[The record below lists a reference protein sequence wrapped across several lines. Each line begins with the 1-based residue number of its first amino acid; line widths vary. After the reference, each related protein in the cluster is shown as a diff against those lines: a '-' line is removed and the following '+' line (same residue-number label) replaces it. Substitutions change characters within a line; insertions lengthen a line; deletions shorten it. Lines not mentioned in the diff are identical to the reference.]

1 MKITIPLLGGCTLIA
16 AACLLIA
23 ACKKSNTE
31 QRLQPVPE
39 IAGKEAVM
47 AATAAAQSHS
57 YLTLFDGG
65 PSGQHSFRIPSIVKT
80 KNGTL
85 VAICECRRWNNT
97 DWGDINVVYKR
108 SFDNG
113 ATWTAMGEI
122 AASGDDTWGNP
133 TSVYDPSAGT
143 NGRIW
148 VFMSW
153 NDGALTSISQV
164 DTWGERKVYSSYSDD
179 HGATWSAPVD
189 RTATLLPPGY
199 TWDAVGPGIGI
210 VTQFSHPGRLIIP
223 AKGRNIYSDD
233 HGATWNYS
241 PTPAGSDEGTIVEMM
256 DGTLMRNDRPVTS
269 QWELSKRRRVSVGTI
284 ESGFPAFTSDNTL
297 LDPKCE
303 ASILRYNTD
312 APNRIVFLNSASTVT
327 RGKMRVRI
335 SYDNGQTWPIS
346 RRIYDWLTE
355 DEAQQQGKGGYTSMI
370 KTADYH
376 VAALIETNED
386 TNNNSTSHRSIEF
399 HKFNLPW
406 ILNGNPEP

>member
-1 MKITIPLLGGCTLIA
+1 MNSTIPLLGNYTLLA
-16 AACLLIA
+16 AAMFLFTN
-23 ACKKSNTE
+23 CKKTTAAE
-31 QRLQPVPE
+31 QIIPGTE
-39 IAGKEAVM
+39 IA

-57 YLTLFDGG
+57 YVKVFDGG
-65 PSGQHSFRIPSIVKT
+65 NTSGQHSFRIPSIVKT

-85 VAICECRRWNNT
+85 IAICECRRWNNS

-108 SFDNG
+108 SSDNG
-113 ATWTAMGEI
+113 ATWSAMGEI

-133 TSVYDPSAGT
+133 TSVYDPSQGT

-148 VFMSW
+148 VFMNW
-153 NDGALTSISQV
+153 HDGTYTAISQV
-164 DTWGERKVYSSYSDD
+164 NAWGKRKVFSSYSDD
-179 HGATWSAPVD
+179 HGVTWSTPLD
-189 RTATLLPPGY
+189 RTTGLLPPGY

-210 VTQFSHPGRLIIP
+210 VTSVNHPGRLIIP
-223 AKGRNIYSDD
+223 AKGRNIYSDN
-233 HGATWNYS
+233 HGSTWTFALSAT
-241 PTPAGSDEGTIVEMM
+241 GSDEGTVVELM
-256 DGTLMRNDRPVTS
+256 DGRLMRNDRAVSS

-284 ESGFPAFTSDNTL
+284 EGGFPAFSSDETL

-312 APNRIVFLNSASTVT
+312 NPHRIVFLNSASTTT

-335 SYDNGQTWPIS
+335 SYDDGQTWPVS

-355 DEAQQQGKGGYTSMI
+355 AEAQSQGKGGYTSMI

-376 VAALIETNED
+376 VGALIEVNED
-386 TNNNSTSHRSIEF
+386 TGNNETSHRSIEF

-406 ILNGNPEP
+406 MLNGSTEP